1 MGNGHT
7 IAAMRRGGFLVNTA
21 RGEVVDE
28 QAMKSAIRSGHLAGA
43 ALDVFAV
50 EPLADPDLWSMP
62 EVLLTPH
69 VGANAVETTL
79 TMAEA
84 AARELADYFRL

>member
-1 MGNGHT
+1 MGLL
-7 IAAMRRGGFLVNTA
+7 GGSCEPRTKIDFPIC
-21 RGEVVDE
+21 G
-28 QAMKSAIRSGHLAGA
+28 S

-50 EPLADPDLWSMP
+50 EPLADPELWSMP

-79 TMAEA
+79 AMAEA